1 MRKPM
6 QTLIKCITE
15 VCAACAI
22 TASLSVAA
30 FAQVPETLNIGLA
43 GSVNSVDPHFT
54 NSTPNHVI
62 AHSLFDRLTERSPQG
77 ELVPGLAV
85 AWSPISDTVWE
96 FKLRPNV
103 KWHDGKPFTA
113 EDVAFSLERARYVPN
128 SPGGFG
134 GLLSSVVKIEQ
145 IDPLTVHLHTAAPS
159 PNLPRQLAFIAIVS
173 KHAGEGATTD
183 QYNSGVKAIGTGP
196 YKFVRYIPGDRIDMV
211 RNDEWWG
218 PKQPWKNVSIR
229 FISNG
234 ASRVGALLSGGVDV
248 IDSVPATDIATLQ
261 KDPKVNLVSTPG
273 MRTMFIGFNVRS
285 ASQSLI
291 TDNKG
296 KPLATNPLADVR
308 VRRALSEAVNRP
320 AIADRLMQ
328 NTATAT
334 GQWLNPGNYSYAN
347 SVPVPA
353 YDPTAAKKLL
363 ADAGYP
369 EGFKITLVTPN
380 DRYPN
385 DSAVAQAVAQ
395 MWSRIGVQT
404 AVDAKPW
411 NTFIVGRESYPSFLL
426 GWGSPTLEA
435 GYFLTNIVMTP
446 DPKTGVGS
454 YNTGGYSNP
463 ALDTLTDRALTTLDD
478 KEREKLLVQAVEM
491 TSSDLPVMTILQLN
505 NTWAVRKNF
514 IYDPRTDER
523 TLPQNTAPV
532 ISQ

>member
-1 MRKPM
+1 MRKPEKP
-6 QTLIKCITE
+6 LIKCIARMF
-15 VCAACAI
+15 AACAM
-22 TASLSVAA
+22 TASLSVTA
-30 FAQVPETLNIGLA
+30 FAAVPDTLNIGLGGA
-43 GSVNSVDPHFT
+43 VNSVDPHFT

-77 ELVPGLAV
+77 ELVPGLAL
-85 AWSPISDTVWE
+85 AWNPVSDTVWE
-96 FKLRPNV
+96 FKLRPDV
-103 KWHDGKPFTA
+103 KWHDGKPFTG
-113 EDVAFSLERARYVPN
+113 EDVAFSLERARNVPN

-134 GLLSSVVKIEQ
+134 GQLASIVKVEQ
-145 IDPLTVHLHTAAPS
+145 IAPLTVRLHTSAPS

-173 KHAGEGATTD
+173 KHAGEGATTE

-211 RNDEWWG
+211 RNDDWWG

-261 KDPKVNLVSTPG
+261 KDPKVSLVSTPG
-273 MRTMFIGFNVRS
+273 MRTIFIVFNVRS
-285 ASQSLI
+285 APQPLI
-291 TDNKG
+291 TDNNG
-296 KPLATNPLADVR
+296 KPLATNPLSDVR
-308 VRRALSEAVNRP
+308 VRRALSEAVNRQG
-320 AIADRLMQ
+320 IADRLMQ
-328 NTATAT
+328 NTAKAT
-334 GQWLNPGNYSYAN
+334 GQWLNPGIYSYAD
-347 SVPVPA
+347 SVAIPS

-363 ADAGYP
+363 AEAGYP
-369 EGFKITLVTPN
+369 DGFKITLVTPN

-395 MWSRIGVQT
+395 MWSKIGVRT
-404 AVDAKPW
+404 AVDARPW

-446 DPKTGVGS
+446 DSKNGVGS
-454 YNTGGYSNP
+454 YNSGGYSNP
-463 ALDTLTDRALTTLDD
+463 PLDALTDRALTTLDD
-478 KEREKLLVQAVEM
+478 KEREKMLVQAVEM
-491 TSSDLPVMTILQLN
+491 TSSDLPIMTILQLN
-505 NTWAVRKNF
+505 NTWAVRKGF
-514 IYDPRTDER
+514 TYDPRTDER
-523 TLPQNTAPV
+523 TLPQNTALV